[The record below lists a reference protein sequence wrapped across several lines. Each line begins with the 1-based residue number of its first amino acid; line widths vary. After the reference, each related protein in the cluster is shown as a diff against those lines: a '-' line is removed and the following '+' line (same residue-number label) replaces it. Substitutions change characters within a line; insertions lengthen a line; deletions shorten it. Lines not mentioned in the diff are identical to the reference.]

1 MRHCPRVYPGT
12 GLPGITPRHGK
23 NLPHGECEIGGSCEK
38 SHDPTTRSSQL
49 WPPIWPGCAVPEGR
63 PCGGDMGGVASAL
76 RYEAAGSQQPDRRS
90 CGPYGRDL
98 SIRGGGGECEG
109 AFPRKPRLETRF
121 MTSTQRGA
129 PAVIARRV
137 PLDVQ
142 SRPVL
147 LGVCSSQKA
156 FLNAVFSGMPPRI
169 PCLRLVSSNPASHAH
184 MSAGRVVENPRPC
197 T

>member
-1 MRHCPRVYPGT
+1 MREFRVYPGT

-23 NLPHGECEIGGSCEK
+23 NRPHGECEIGGSCEK
-38 SHDPTTRSSQL
+38 SHEPTTRGARL
-49 WPPIWPGCAVPEGR
+49 WPRIRPCDAVPGGR
-63 PCGGDMGGVASAL
+63 PCGGDTGGVTSAV

-90 CGPYGRDL
+90 CGHARRVL
-98 SIRGGGGECEG
+98 AMRGGGRGYEG

-121 MTSTQRGA
+121 VRRTQRGA
-129 PAVIARRV
+129 PTVIAHRV

-169 PCLRLVSSNPASHAH
+169 PHACLV
-184 MSAGRVVENPRPC
+184 
-197 T
+197 